1 MRITD
6 EMLKRNPRLAAAVRA
21 AEAKHDSA
29 RTAAVIVPAQVSAG
43 KQEGKRRNK
52 YGAIKVKVQ
61 GERTF
66 DSKWEHALWLKLR
79 LEWEDGKTRW
89 VWRQFQIPLP
99 GNITMR
105 IDFALVEQ
113 VEGQLVV
120 RRLID
125 AKGMEPTRDWVN
137 KRKQVEAMYGL
148 TIEEKRR

>member
-29 RTAAVIVPAQVSAG
+29 RTAPVIVPAQVSAG

-52 YGAIKVKVQ
+52 YGAVKVKVQ

-113 VEGQLVV
+113 VEGCFVV

-125 AKGMEPTRDWVN
+125 AKGMQPTRDWIN
-137 KRKQVEAMYGL
+137 KRKQAECIYGIA
-148 TIEEKRR
+148 IEERRR